1 MSFWTYLGG
10 ALVCVLGGAV
20 IGFVAG
26 RGKKPE
32 SSAEE
37 LQLLRD
43 LRAKMEAAWNSHVQL
58 DVERIKA
65 TTLELVFRPL
75 GWSPGFPASWP
86 EARSSQHSDPRWR
99 QFCLIEIN
107 CIRHAAEPLGFCV
120 ERVADQPELLGSQ
133 RSFVELIK
141 TNLEPAHTSQ
151 ASEAAL

>member
-65 TTLELVFRPL
+65 THALTMPLVNGAVRVRDAQGRFV
-75 GWSPGFPASWP
+75 
-86 EARSSQHSDPRWR
+86 ARVK
-99 QFCLIEIN
+99 L
-107 CIRHAAEPLGFCV
+107 
-120 ERVADQPELLGSQ
+120 
-133 RSFVELIK
+133 
-141 TNLEPAHTSQ
+141 
-151 ASEAAL
+151 